1 MINQE
6 KEKLNF
12 LNQKTDRT
20 AAGENMDYIDIVN
33 HQLREPVS
41 SIFAS
46 LPLLAESINAQNTEK
61 SIETLQAVYL
71 KSYQML
77 KSVNN
82 ITLGTKIMAGKE
94 FSKSAVDFSSLVTS
108 IFESAKLVLP
118 DNIEINI
125 DVEEGCIVQGNVT
138 LLNSMLINLLLNS
151 LEYRKDENVKI
162 SVTLKNSANRYVLV
176 YRDNSMG
183 IKPELAENVFEPCFS
198 ADPYNDLEQ
207 SEKMGFGLYIA
218 KYAVQHAK
226 GTLLLDTE
234 FDAGVNVIVSIPE
247 NDTKDGTVVKSKVKD
262 FLLNKYS
269 DIYVMLCEYCTLPD
283 LL

>member
-1 MINQE
+1 MSNQE
-6 KEKLNF
+6 KDKLSF
-12 LNQKTDRT
+12 LTQKTDRT
-20 AAGENMDYIDIVN
+20 AADENMDYIDVIN
-33 HQLREPVS
+33 QQLREPVS

-82 ITLGTKIMAGKE
+82 ITLGTKIMAGRE
-94 FSKSAVDFSSLVTS
+94 FSKSTVDFSSLVTS
-108 IFESAKLVLP
+108 VFESAKLVLP
-118 DNIEINI
+118 DNIEIAL
-125 DVEEGCIVQGNVT
+125 DVAEGCIVQGNVT

-151 LEYRKDENVKI
+151 LDYRKDENVKI
-162 SVTLKNSANRYVLV
+162 SVTLKNSANRCVLM
-176 YRDNSMG
+176 YRDNSIG
-183 IKPELAENVFEPCFS
+183 IKPELAENVFEPYFS
-198 ADPYNDLEQ
+198 ADPYNDGEQ

-226 GTLLLDTE
+226 GTMLFDTQ
-234 FDAGVNVIVSIPE
+234 FDEGINVIVSIPE
-247 NDTKDGTVVKSKVKD
+247 DDVKEGMVVKSKVKD